1 MSRARSTQGL
11 GRTSAAPSSSL
22 SPMMASTIPE
32 DPGAGEAY
40 DMTEL
45 EDAIARAYEAEN
57 VEWQLY
63 DDMCDQFGA
72 PISAGA
78 LSLNAPGKRT
88 RKTSDGGGSDTS
100 ADSDASAYDPPLRG
114 GPAPAH
120 WDGPARVGR
129 GATSSPTPAPAS
141 RATARRK

>member
-45 EDAIARAYEAEN
+45 EDAIARACECVAH
-57 VEWQLY
+57 
-63 DDMCDQFGA
+63 
-72 PISAGA
+72 
-78 LSLNAPGKRT
+78 PGR
-88 RKTSDGGGSDTS
+88 
-100 ADSDASAYDPPLRG
+100 L
-114 GPAPAH
+114 
-120 WDGPARVGR
+120 RVGAGR
-129 GATSSPTPAPAS
+129 GVAWCTVHMTCKS
-141 RATARRK
+141 RQAGSHV